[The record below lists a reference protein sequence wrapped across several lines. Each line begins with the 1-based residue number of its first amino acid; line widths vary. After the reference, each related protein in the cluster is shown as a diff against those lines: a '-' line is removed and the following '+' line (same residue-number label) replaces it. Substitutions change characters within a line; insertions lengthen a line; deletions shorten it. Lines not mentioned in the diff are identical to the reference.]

1 MIIIHKKISD
11 INYEKC
17 KISIIIPCRNEE
29 KYISKCLDS
38 IIKQEYPINNL
49 EVFIVDGMSQD
60 ETRRMV
66 KKYIQKYSFIKLLD
80 NPNKIVPIA
89 LNLGIKEAKGD
100 IIIMV
105 NAHSTLDKDFLR
117 YNLEYLKKT
126 GADAVGGKLNT
137 VNDNYSIIAQ
147 AIPLAADSPL
157 GSGGKRYRNKV
168 EEGWVKD
175 TLPYCAYPKILFN
188 KIGLIDEELIRD
200 QDEEFNYR
208 ILKFGGK
215 IFYTPKIISHLQIRP
230 SLKKFWRQYFQYGYF
245 KVRVAQKVGIIFTWR
260 QLVPAIFVSSLMF
273 TGVMSFF
280 NEFFLWLFILI
291 IGLYTIVNF
300 SFSLIISIKKK
311 ELKLLPS
318 LIVSFITLHFSYGL
332 GYLKGIWDFIVFKK
346 HLKKKIKDMP
356 LTR

>member
-1 MIIIHKKISD
+1 MIKIHKKISD

-29 KYISKCLDS
+29 KYIIKCLDS

-49 EVFIVDGMSQD
+49 EVFVVDGMSQD
-60 ETRRMV
+60 GTRRMI

-80 NPNKIVPIA
+80 NPNKINPIA
-89 LNLGIKEAKGD
+89 TNIGIKETRGD

-105 NAHSTLDKDFLR
+105 NAHSILDKDFLK

-137 VNDNYSIIAQ
+137 VNDNSSIIAQ
-147 AIPLAADSPL
+147 AIPLAADSPF
-157 GSGGKRYRNKV
+157 GTGGKRYRTKAK
-168 EEGWVKD
+168 EGWVKD
-175 TLPYCAYPKILFN
+175 TLPYCAYPKELFN
-188 KIGLIDEELIRD
+188 KIGLMDEELIRD

-208 ILKFGGK
+208 ILKLGGR

-245 KVRVAQKVGIIFTWR
+245 KVRVTQKVGIIFTWR

-280 NEFFLWLFILI
+280 NEFFLWLFIFI

-311 ELKLLPS
+311 ELKLLPP
-318 LIVSFITLHFSYGL
+318 LVVSFITLHFSYGL
-332 GYLKGIWDFIVFKK
+332 GYLKGIWDFIIFKK
-346 HLKKKIKDMP
+346 QLKKKIKNMP